1 MKIFERSVGLAPVWS
16 PALPRRAALG
26 LVVLVALAAPACNR
40 WYSTTPSSECRWP
53 DWPASAGG
61 SAERANLAA
70 VKPYRN
76 YLAVSQVDPVGD
88 HFAIWRRDEL
98 TQVRAVRDASDHLV
112 FELEGEAEGIV
123 SSPATLAEMPA
134 GAAGVARELRAA
146 LREHCPW
153 VSSWDIEY
161 KGRYRRVTVQEF
173 IALGVAGDA
182 RGTVTSVP
190 AWFATYQLKMDESL
204 RRVLG
209 TLDTM
214 SGLSLGTTEVTRD
227 AQWLAVPPG
236 NGMKLILVSDGPQS
250 LVSEVGDA
258 AQRFVRGAQ
267 GPALASLVPADAPM
281 LPAGFVPRVVAKVTL
296 VGVTQKPP
304 SVVAE
309 VRIPIEL
316 HDAVFS
322 SGASGDAEATLS
334 GERYRVHAALTP
346 EAPRAAIPGRSDA
359 KFTGTLTLRVADE
372 HDHAWEHAYPAHGT
386 LDLEG
391 DSVVAP
397 WGIGLPGAS
406 SPSPEADALRGQLP
420 GLGPYRAVD
429 LRVDIS
435 LHVDPRRD

>member
-1 MKIFERSVGLAPVWS
+1 VTEHRGY
-16 PALPRRAALG
+16 R
-26 LVVLVALAAPACNR
+26 LVVVVALASGACNR

-53 DWPASAGG
+53 DWQASAGD
-61 SAERANLAA
+61 SAEGANLAA

-76 YLAVSQVDPVGD
+76 YLAVSHVDPIGE
-88 HFAIWRRDEL
+88 HFAIWRQSEL
-98 TQVRAVRDASDHLV
+98 RQVRAVRDASDHLV
-112 FELEGEAEGIV
+112 FELEGEAEGGIG
-123 SSPATLAEMPA
+123 SPTATPPAMSA

-146 LREHCPW
+146 LRNHCPW

-182 RGTVTSVP
+182 KGTVASVP

-209 TLDTM
+209 TLDSM
-214 SGLSLGTTEVTRD
+214 SGLSLGTTEVTGD

-250 LVSEVGDA
+250 LASEVGDA
-258 AQRFVRGAQ
+258 AQRFARGAK

-281 LPAGFVPRVVAKVTL
+281 LPPGFVPRVAARVTII
-296 VGVTQKPP
+296 GVTHSPP
-304 SVVAE
+304 SDVAE
-309 VRIPIEL
+309 VRAPIEL
-316 HDAVFS
+316 HDAVFG
-322 SGASGDAEATLS
+322 SGASGDGEATLS
-334 GERYRVHAALTP
+334 GERYRVHVALTP
-346 EAPRAAIPGRSDA
+346 DAPRAPMPGRSDA
-359 KFTGTLTLRVADE
+359 KFTGALAVRVEDD
-372 HDHAWEHAYPAHGT
+372 HGHAWDHTYPAHGP

-391 DSVVAP
+391 DTVVAP
-397 WGIGLPGAS
+397 WGVGLPGAS

-420 GLGPYRAVD
+420 GLGPYRAVE

-435 LHVDPRRD
+435 TYIDPRRE